1 MIHLMLMLSIILTGC
16 SSTYQINF
24 DKNNDKLHEQTKLS
38 LKEGQN
44 YEISPDYNV
53 PTS

>member
-1 MIHLMLMLSIILTGC
+1 MIHLMFILSAILTSC

-24 DKNNDKLHEQTKLS
+24 DSNNDKLHDQTKLS
-38 LKEGQN
+38 LKDGQN
-44 YEISPDYNV
+44 YEISTNYNV